1 MLLCIATFLIVP
13 LITVA
18 EDESIIDKPK
28 HESVAGVELDIKR
41 WDLSH
46 YVAMVNTD
54 ETGFFDSKIVG
65 GMNTLTNF
73 FFILTKWI
81 ADVIDT
87 GIGYMYSLDAITL
100 LSDKVAGISKLL
112 WSNLEKQFGILFFL
126 LAVLHIFFIYVG
138 KRNSQEALKKS
149 FQLFLVIGVTVIW
162 FSNASWYM
170 KVINNVTDEV
180 QGIVMKTG
188 TAFVNDSDV
197 NIQKGKELDGS
208 LAIMR
213 NAYFQLIVEKP
224 YLIMN
229 YGTPDKGKV
238 LADDKE
244 RINNMLRYKMT
255 DKGMKKKEEEI
266 AKEIKDNDNS
276 NMAASNVA
284 NQMGIA
290 LLSLGASIILGIPL
304 LAIAFLNFI
313 LQVLALAIMVILPT
327 TFMMS
332 YLPSFVHGG
341 WKTLGSLLAVFLMKA
356 FVGMLILFVF
366 LIVTIMDALIPAVNT
381 GMYFLNVLAIAVS
394 ILLIIKF
401 RNKFIEF
408 FTAGQVMSMDNHIPK
423 QSADAIKNGW
433 KKKKEKSEEKKKGET
448 VVSVENVSIM
458 VGDSQTRV
466 ERLNQDQQESD
477 VMNNNQEERVEREE
491 QVKELPEATEI
502 QSRTDDEQ
510 PEMEEERV
518 NPELEQEDY
527 NFDEEDNNL
536 IYLKD
541 HIEARRQRSSQDDEA
556 NQEFNF
562 NSLASQEPPESEEF
576 GEKSELEKNRMLQDE
591 SRDTRL
597 DKAAGD
603 ENLTQPRIEEEDLDG
618 TWQLRNERIPPDDYF
633 NHEMN
638 ETVEYDNE
646 SGQEMLGNEE
656 VAADMDAWNERA
668 DDSATV
674 SFADKMD
681 ADMLQ
686 MYEQSENLN
695 KKEAVYGENITEPMQ
710 DNEIREW
717 SNVEDNQVE
726 AIRNIP
732 REETVQHPKQEQ
744 HSREKTS
751 QNEQTNDELVS
762 NMINDVEESRIGR
775 EGVDTR
781 MMLEEEREEREMLE
795 ENFDD

>member
-46 YVAMVNTD
+46 YVAMVNTED
-54 ETGFFDSKIVG
+54 TGFIDSKIVG

-112 WSNLEKQFGILFFL
+112 WSNLEKEFGILFFL

-266 AKEIKDNDNS
+266 AKEIEENDNS

-394 ILLIIKF
+394 ILLIINF

-433 KKKKEKSEEKKKGET
+433 KKMKEKSEEKKKGET

-510 PEMEEERV
+510 PEMEERV
-518 NPELEQEDY
+518 NRELKQKDLHL
-527 NFDEEDNNL
+527 DEEDNNL

-556 NQEFNF
+556 NEEFNF

-576 GEKSELEKNRMLQDE
+576 GEKSELEKNRMLPDE

-618 TWQLRNERIPPDDYF
+618 TWQLRNERIPQDEYF
-633 NHEMN
+633 NHELN

-646 SGQEMLGNEE
+646 PGQEMLGNEE
-656 VAADMDAWNERA
+656 VVADMDAWNERA

-695 KKEAVYGENITEPMQ
+695 RKEAVYGENKTEPMQ
-710 DNEIREW
+710 DNEKSEW
-717 SNVEDNQVE
+717 SNVENNQVE

-775 EGVDTR
+775 EGVDTI